1 MLSSGKSAYSSVLA
15 VGCQKAILGLVLHF
29 LSDRTIAAILS
40 RPGLSQLVAWTARRG
55 RVDRR
60 SSGARAPEDKD

>member
-1 MLSSGKSAYSSVLA
+1 MPANGKSAYSSVLA
-15 VGCQKAILGLVLHF
+15 VGCQKAILGLVSNR

-55 RVDRR
+55 RGDRR
-60 SSGARAPEDKD
+60 SSDATTPAIH